1 MAFSNITLKRLA
13 LITTLFSA
21 FLLTACD
28 NSKKSTTTDAKST
41 QINTVKVGVISGPEQ
56 EVAEVV
62 KQQAQNLYNLNVEL
76 VIFNDYVTPNQALN
90 DGLIDINAFQ
100 HKPYLD
106 VQIKERGYKLAVVG
120 NSFVYPIA
128 SYSHKFKP
136 IDKNADTGQGIKVT
150 SPRGETYFIPANST
164 IAIPNDPTNL
174 GRALLLL
181 QHEGMITVDKSK
193 GLLPTVL
200 DITSNPYN
208 YKIVELEAPM
218 LPRSLDDTQIDMA
231 IINNAFAGQANL
243 TPSKDGI
250 FVEDKESPYVNIIVA
265 REDNKDSD
273 NVKNFVNAYHTDAV
287 FQKANQVFNGGAIQ
301 GW

>member
-1 MAFSNITLKRLA
+1 MSIKKLVLISTLV
-13 LITTLFSA
+13 SA
-21 FLLTACD
+21 FFLTGCD
-28 NSKKSTTTDAKST
+28 NNKQPATTDNKSAEPAKVSS
-41 QINTVKVGVISGPEQ
+41 IKVGVISGPEQ
-56 EVAEVV
+56 EVAEVA
-62 KQQAQNLYNLNVEL
+62 KQQAKDLYNLDVEL

-90 DGLIDINAFQ
+90 DGLIEVNAFQ

-106 VQIKERGYKLAVVG
+106 EQIKERGYKLAVVG
-120 NSFVYPIA
+120 NSFVYPIS
-128 SYSHKFKP
+128 SYSRKLKP
-136 IDKNADTGQGIKVT
+136 IEESTETGEGVKVT
-150 SPRGETYFIPANST
+150 SPRGETFFIPANST

-218 LPRSLDDTQIDMA
+218 LPRSLDDAQVDLA

-250 FVEDKESPYVNIIVA
+250 FVEDKESPYVNIIVS
-265 REDNKDSD
+265 READKENESI
-273 NVKNFVNAYHTDAV
+273 KNFVKAYQTDAV
-287 FQKANQVFNGGAIQ
+287 AEKANQIFNGGAIR

>member
-1 MAFSNITLKRLA
+1 MSIKKLA
-13 LITTLFSA
+13 LITTLVSA
-21 FLLTACD
+21 FFLTGCD
-28 NSKKSTTTDAKST
+28 NNKQTATTDNKPT
-41 QINTVKVGVISGPEQ
+41 EPTKVNVLKVGVISGPEQ

-62 KQQAQNLYNLNVEL
+62 KQQAKDLYKLDVEL

-90 DGLIDINAFQ
+90 DDLIDVNAFQ

-106 VQIKERGYKLAVVG
+106 EQMKERGYKLAVVG

-128 SYSHKFKP
+128 SYSHKLKP
-136 IDKNADTGQGIKVT
+136 IDESIETGEGVKVT
-150 SPRGETYFIPANST
+150 SPRGEAFFIPANST

-208 YKIVELEAPM
+208 YNILELEAPM
-218 LPRSLDDTQIDMA
+218 LPRSLDDAQVDLA

-250 FVEDKESPYVNIIVA
+250 FVEDKESPYVNIIVS
-265 REDNKDSD
+265 RETDKDNE
-273 NVKNFVNAYHTDAV
+273 NVKNFVKAYQTEAV
-287 FQKANQVFNGGAIQ
+287 AQKADQIFNGGAIR